1 MTFVYVSIGS
11 NIDRA
16 ANVRTAV
23 DALRRHY
30 GDLTIS
36 SVYES
41 AAVGFAGENFYNL
54 VVRFDTPESVERV
67 AQYLHDIEN
76 SQRRDRAAPR
86 FSSRTID
93 LDLLLYGD
101 LVRDT
106 GEVQVPRDDINT
118 YAFVL
123 APLAE
128 IAGDEKHPVT
138 GRRYAELWHDFNKA
152 KQPLWA
158 VDVPLS

>member
-1 MTFVYVSIGS
+1 MTLVYVSIGS

-16 ANVRTAV
+16 SNIRSAV
-23 DALRRHY
+23 TALRRRY
-30 GDLTIS
+30 GQLMIS
-36 SVYES
+36 TVFES
-41 AAVGFAGENFYNL
+41 PPVGFSGDNFYNL
-54 VVRFDTPESVERV
+54 VVGFDTQDSVEVV
-67 AQYLHDIEN
+67 AQALRDIEN
-76 SQRRDRAAPR
+76 TQRRDRAAPR

-101 LVRDT
+101 LVRD
-106 GEVQVPRDDINT
+106 GDNLQVPRDDIT
-118 YAFVL
+118 DYAFVL

-128 IAGDEKHPVT
+128 IAGNEKHPIT
-138 GRRYAELWHDFNKA
+138 GRRFAELWHDFNKA